1 MGGNNTKKSKAG
13 IHTKALRI
21 IAISVFMTLAI
32 HGIAAAGGPFGPPQP
47 IAREAGGLHTA
58 IGYWHHEDRYKNG
71 TEFVTRQDQ
80 VYSEAGYGAQ
90 NRWDIYARIGVS
102 NLKIQDALRS
112 SSALTATSNNDFD
125 ENWKFFGTLGAKVFY
140 PFSKTFGMGAFVQGS
155 YAFNTYKDD
164 VSGTSGGTPYR
175 AVLTVQDLW
184 DVNFGIGFQATIPY
198 GIRLYAGPYVYYS
211 EATASLSTNVP
222 GLQFSTAD
230 TTIKNK
236 TNAGGFAGVDLP
248 LAKGF
253 RLNVEGQ
260 YSERFSAGGAI
271 TYTY

>member
-1 MGGNNTKKSKAG
+1 MGGKNAEQYKGG

-32 HGIAAAGGPFGPPQP
+32 HGIAAAGGPFGSPQP

-58 IGYWHHEDRYKNG
+58 IGYWHHEDIYKNG
-71 TEFVTRQDQ
+71 AEFVTRQDQ
-80 VYSEAGYGAQ
+80 VYSEAGYGTQ
-90 NRWDIYARIGVS
+90 RWDIYGRIGVS
-102 NLKIQDALRS
+102 NLKIQDAFSS
-112 SSALTATSNNDFD
+112 SSALTTTSDNDFD

-140 PFSKTFGMGAFVQGS
+140 PFNKTFGMGAFVQGS
-155 YAFNTYKDD
+155 YSFNSLKDD
-164 VSGTSGGTPYR
+164 VAGTNGGTPYR
-175 AVLTVQDLW
+175 AVLSVQDLW
-184 DVNFGIGFQATIPY
+184 DVNFGIGFQATVPY

-236 TNAGGFAGVDLP
+236 TNAGGFVGIDLP

-260 YSERFSAGGAI
+260 YSERISAGGAI